1 MEIITKQKSAEIFAI
16 QEQSQIGDVRRYV
29 SHLAMELEFTE
40 VDIANLAIIANE
52 MGTNLIKHTAG
63 NGGEILVQA
72 FEENQQKKIE
82 LLAIDKGPGFC
93 NLHTCLQDG
102 FSTTGTPGTGLGA
115 IQRLSSFFDI
125 YTIAQ
130 QGTILLA
137 QVWHPVVSKSSFN
150 PPPKIKSKLGNVCL
164 QIPGESVCG
173 DGWMMLSDSNCAQQT
188 ILISDGLGHGFGAYE
203 ASQKALSTFQQ
214 HHHETDVATLF
225 KDLHK
230 ALHKTRGAAIAIVHL
245 DWAQQTLSFAGIG
258 NIEGKLLTQLNNN
271 TLLSQ
276 SGIVGHE
283 FRHIQLHTYKI
294 TDASTLI
301 LYSDGMKNR
310 WNVES
315 YPGLIMKHPSLIAGV
330 LYRDHKRGRDDT
342 TIIVLNRR

>member
-1 MEIITKQKSAEIFAI
+1 MEIITKQKSAEIFPI

-29 SHLAMELEFTE
+29 SHLAMELKFTE
-40 VDIANLAIIANE
+40 VNIANLAIIANE

-63 NGGEILVQA
+63 NGSEILVQA

-82 LLAIDKGPGFC
+82 LLSIDKGPGFS

-102 FSTTGTPGTGLGA
+102 FSTTGTSGTGLGA

-125 YTIAQ
+125 YTSAP
-130 QGTILLA
+130 QGTVLLA
-137 QVWHPVVSKSSFN
+137 QVWQPVGPKNSPDQSK
-150 PPPKIKSKLGNVCL
+150 KIRSKLGSICL

-173 DGWMMLSDSNCAQQT
+173 DSWMMLSDANCAQQT
-188 ILISDGLGHGFGAYE
+188 ILISDGLGHGLGAYE
-203 ASQKALSTFQQ
+203 ASQTALNTFQQ
-214 HHHETDVATLF
+214 HQEKDIVTLF
-225 KDLHK
+225 KCLHK
-230 ALHKTRGAAIAIVHL
+230 ALHKTRGSAIAIAHL

-258 NIEGKLLTQLNNN
+258 NVEGKLLTQPKNY

-283 FRHIQLHTYKI
+283 FRHIQIHTYKI
-294 TDASTLI
+294 TNSSTLI

-342 TIIVLNRR
+342 TVIVLNRR